1 MENITKNIDNN
12 ALVTVITC
20 SYNNFINF
28 YKTIDSVLN
37 QNYKNVQ
44 YIISDDGS
52 NDFNEDSIKE
62 YIDRHNKNS
71 YEILIIHNKKNLGTV
86 KNINNAYK
94 NAKGKYIIN
103 LSTNDIFYNE
113 NVITDIVGK
122 IEKED
127 ATALVSSRIMYDENL
142 VIKDII
148 PNRSY
153 ENDIKKLN
161 SKIKKYKKFI
171 MNFIYGMCSGS
182 VLCVKK
188 DYIEKIGYYD
198 EKYFLMEDAPFFAD
212 LLYNEKVL
220 LATDIVS
227 IYYDG
232 AGVSTGTKKANEK
245 FEKDLNKFLTEKCIE
260 HIDEF
265 NFFEKRRILYRKY
278 RHEINENNKLERIKL
293 MIKYLLEA
301 IYFKFFNK

>member
-1 MENITKNIDNN
+1 MEKNSKNIDNY
-12 ALVTVITC
+12 ALVTVVTC
-20 SYNNFINF
+20 SYNNFLNY

-44 YIISDDGS
+44 YIISDDCS
-52 NDFNEDSIKE
+52 NDFFEDSIRE
-62 YIDRHNKNS
+62 YIHKNNKNS
-71 YEILIIHNKKNLGTV
+71 YEVLIIKNKKNIGTV

-103 LSTNDIFYNE
+103 LSANDIFYNE
-113 NVITDIVGK
+113 NVISDIVNR
-122 IEKED
+122 IEKDE
-127 ATALVSSRIMYDENL
+127 ATALAASRIMYDENL

-148 PNRSY
+148 PNRKY
-153 ENDIKKLN
+153 VGAIKKLN

-182 VLCVKK
+182 ALCIKR

-198 EKYFLMEDAPFFAD
+198 ENYYLMEDAPFFAD
-212 LLYNEKVL
+212 LLYNEKVS
-220 LATDIVS
+220 LAVDLVS

-232 AGVSTGTKKANEK
+232 AGVSSGVKKVNYK
-245 FEKDLNKFLTEKCIE
+245 FKKDLDKFLTEKCIE
-260 HIDEF
+260 HIDDF
-265 NFFEKRRILYRKY
+265 NFLEKRRILYRKY
-278 RHEINENNKLERIKL
+278 RHEIDENDKSERIKL
-293 MIKYLLEA
+293 MLKYLPEA

>member
-12 ALVTVITC
+12 TLVTVITC
-20 SYNNFINF
+20 SYNNFVNF

-52 NDFNEDSIKE
+52 NDFNEDSIRE
-62 YIDRHNKNS
+62 YIDKHNKNS
-71 YEILIIHNKKNLGTV
+71 YEILIIHNKENLGTV

-103 LSTNDIFYNE
+103 LSANDIFYNE
-113 NVITDIVGK
+113 NVISDIVDK
-122 IEKED
+122 IEKEN
-127 ATALVSSRIMYDENL
+127 ATALVTSRIMYDENL

-148 PNRSY
+148 PNRKY
-153 ENDIKKLN
+153 VGAIKKLN

-171 MNFIYGMCSGS
+171 MNFIYDMCSGA

-188 DYIEKIGYYD
+188 DYIEKIGYFD

-232 AGVSTGTKKANEK
+232 AGVSSGTKKTNEK
-245 FEKDLNKFLTEKCIE
+245 FDKDLKRFLTEKCIE
-260 HIDEF
+260 HIDDF

-278 RHEINENNKLERIKL
+278 RHEIDENNKSERIKL
-293 MIKYLLEA
+293 FLKYLLEA
-301 IYFKFFNK
+301 IYFKFLN